1 MSEGPT
7 PNPEPAP
14 PPPPQQPYS
23 YRRGGCGCE
32 RCGRRGLMGPVILIT
47 IGGIFMLQQ
56 FTWRLGIGELWP
68 VILIV
73 IGVMKLLEFSASTQG
88 HQH

>member
-7 PNPEPAP
+7 PTPPQPQAPPPAP
-14 PPPPQQPYS
+14 PP
-23 YRRGGCGCE
+23 YRRRSACACE

-47 IGGIFMLQQ
+47 LGALFMVDMFPWQVD
-56 FTWRLGIGELWP
+56 FGDLWP

-73 IGVMKLLEFSASTQG
+73 IGVMKLLEYSSSTEG
-88 HQH
+88 HQG